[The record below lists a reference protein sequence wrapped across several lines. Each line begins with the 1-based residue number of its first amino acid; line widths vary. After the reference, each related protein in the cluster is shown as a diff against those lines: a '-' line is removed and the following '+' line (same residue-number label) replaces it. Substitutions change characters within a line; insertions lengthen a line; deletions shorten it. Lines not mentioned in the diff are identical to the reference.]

1 MLPAEHLGVDAVV
14 GYEFVVPTALGDLAL
29 VEHHDLL
36 GCLVAD
42 ARSGEVDQIYR
53 DMSRGDAIKAATQL
67 ATDRAVTSGA
77 DKATL
82 KTIET
87 EDMPLSYLPG
97 NSLRVRVRMVGD
109 VITL

>member
-1 MLPAEHLGVDAVV
+1 MPPTPKIPGLVKGLGV
-14 GYEFVVPTALGDLAL
+14 
-29 VEHHDLL
+29 
-36 GCLVAD
+36 
-42 ARSGEVDQIYR
+42 
-53 DMSRGDAIKAATQL
+53 
-67 ATDRAVTSGA
+67 
-77 DKATL
+77 TL